1 MNNLDSLLF
10 KNVEALANYK
20 EGSKTEL
27 TDIKNEK
34 TTELIKNINKDLTA
48 LCSSLLK
55 DHKFI
60 KKINREDVKTI
71 GLALKNYRLLGFDK
85 IATLDP
91 EFDTIPFHLAH
102 SDALTQEEKNFYS
115 KVEPAML
122 PELEEAFRTLEKA
135 NDSTLDMSTRM
146 HCMPQPTGAQTANG
160 SYFLL
165 TGEDKSF
172 IGKPALQE
180 AGAELNP
187 FDNGQIRVGIE
198 GGQGVIRERLV
209 YKGQQLLGID
219 CGIPPTVI
227 AEGKNSLL
235 TGEAN
240 IKKITEIVDKI
251 QKINPSIRFYE
262 IMNFIK
268 QGKTKEEVVTII
280 ANEEDSLDPFSL
292 SLKNA
297 VQQLKSEKKE
307 VNVKNLMME
316 MKNHAVEMEE
326 IRKRVDLLKKAVA
339 KEDVIDSL
347 PALVEDLWTILEVRA
362 EGKALMSLQKYVSDC
377 RTLGGALK
385 EQDALPLKEI
395 HKFIIDLIF
404 FNTDRNLSNAL
415 IKEGSVILIDHGSC
429 LPNPSEEQDCKGLE
443 QAVFEFLEL
452 PQTAFPLEASF
463 AKAIEKLNIEEF
475 IENLKQDQIAHQD
488 KFGPLCAVEEK
499 CYNLLRLNLY
509 LVKAGVEL
517 GATVKQMGTF
527 QAQLNDPTSGQLI
540 KFYRHHMANKDIID
554 WGTIEKEMNKSL
566 ESYIQ
571 SKGVL

>member
-1 MNNLDSLLF
+1 MDNLDSLLF

-60 KKINREDVKTI
+60 KKINHEDVKTI

-91 EFDTIPFHLAH
+91 EFDTIPFHLDH

-122 PELEEAFRTLEKA
+122 PELEKAFRTLEKA
-135 NDSTLDMSTRM
+135 NDPTLTMSTRM
-146 HCMPQPTGAQTANG
+146 NHMPQPTGGQTANG

-165 TGEDKSF
+165 TDKEKSF

-187 FDNGQIRVGIE
+187 YNNGQIRVGIE

-227 AEGKNSLL
+227 AEGENSLL
-235 TGEAN
+235 TGEADLKN
-240 IKKITEIVDKI
+240 ILDIVK
-251 QKINPSIRFYE
+251 QLQTINPAISFNE
-262 IMNFIK
+262 VVNLMK
-268 QGKTKEEVVTII
+268 QGKTKEGIVDII
-280 ANEEDSLDPFSL
+280 AKEENNLDFFGL
-292 SLKNA
+292 ALKDA
-297 VQQLKSEKKE
+297 VQQLKKEKKE
-307 VNVKNLMME
+307 VTVKNLLLTLKKTVAMQ
-316 MKNHAVEMEE
+316 E
-326 IRKRVDLLKKAVA
+326 ITPRVALLKQVS
-339 KEDVIDSL
+339 ERENVIHSL
-347 PALVEDLWTILEVRA
+347 PVLVEDLWTMLEACA
-362 EGKALMSLQKYVSDC
+362 ESKALMSLQKYVSDC
-377 RTLGGALK
+377 RSLGGAIK
-385 EQDALPLKEI
+385 EQDNLPLKEI
-395 HKFIIDLIF
+395 HKFVIDLIF
-404 FNTDRNLSNAL
+404 FNTDRNLHNAL
-415 IKEGSVILIDHGSC
+415 LKGDSVILIDHGSC
-429 LPNPSEEQDCKGLE
+429 LPNPSEEQDCRGLE

-463 AKAIEKLNIEEF
+463 AKAVKELNVEEF

-488 KFGPLCAVEEK
+488 RFGPLCAVDEK

-509 LVKAGVEL
+509 LVKAGIEL
-517 GATVKQMGTF
+517 GATLKQMGSF
-527 QAQLNDPTSGQLI
+527 QAQLNDPSSGQLI

-554 WGTIEKEMNKSL
+554 WGTIEKEIYKSL